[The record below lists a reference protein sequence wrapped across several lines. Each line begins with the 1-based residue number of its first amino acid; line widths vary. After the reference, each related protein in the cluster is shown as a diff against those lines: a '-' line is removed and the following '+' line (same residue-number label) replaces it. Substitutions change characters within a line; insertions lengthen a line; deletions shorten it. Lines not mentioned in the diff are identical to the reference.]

1 MGISFCRILLEKVDR
16 MELYKIYNPITAT
29 PFKYTEDYME
39 FEPCDALKPYIR
51 CFWGTKKPFVQKVES
66 EHITGIVTPDTCMDL
81 MFTVDFTNNKIYN
94 SFCGINER
102 VFNTYNLNQ
111 ERKTLFYFS
120 IRFYAWGAAMFAE
133 ESMRDTKNV
142 FLDAGCHFAGLKKA
156 IEPALFDVVDIFQLI
171 PKVETELLGYY
182 NDKHENRTVLQA
194 IHYIL
199 AHKGKLQ
206 VGELRRELYI
216 SERQLERLFREYVG
230 VTPKSLA
237 SMIRYQYLW
246 NDIVYNRQFDVL
258 DSVCKYGY
266 SDQAHMY
273 HDFKKYHSMSI
284 DQAKKYAI
292 KNVGNLQEKS
302 EMM

>member
-66 EHITGIVTPDTCMDL
+66 QHITGIVTPDTCMDL

-142 FLDAGCHFAGLKKA
+142 FFGCRLSFC
-156 IEPALFDVVDIFQLI
+156 
-171 PKVETELLGYY
+171 
-182 NDKHENRTVLQA
+182 RT
-194 IHYIL
+194 
-199 AHKGKLQ
+199 
-206 VGELRRELYI
+206 
-216 SERQLERLFREYVG
+216 
-230 VTPKSLA
+230 
-237 SMIRYQYLW
+237 
-246 NDIVYNRQFDVL
+246 
-258 DSVCKYGY
+258 
-266 SDQAHMY
+266 
-273 HDFKKYHSMSI
+273 
-284 DQAKKYAI
+284 
-292 KNVGNLQEKS
+292 
-302 EMM
+302 